1 MIALSKFKSYL
12 DLTNYFSN
20 EKVCE
25 EYLAQIRWKLN
36 RVLLASKMKMPKET
50 FTQKVV
56 GKNNS
61 FTKEERMKLRNV
73 LIVLLNE
80 LDEVTNI
87 DFSNAIKTVVEA
99 KV

>member
-12 DLTNYFSN
+12 DLTTYFSN

-25 EYLAQIRWKLN
+25 ERI
-36 RVLLASKMKMPKET
+36 
-50 FTQKVV
+50 
-56 GKNNS
+56 
-61 FTKEERMKLRNV
+61 KLRNV

-80 LDEVTNI
+80 LDEATNI
-87 DFSNAIKTVVEA
+87 DFADALKMVVEA